1 MMERRNHRRQPS
13 NNGFDSCVDQNILI
27 LDQNSSPCSSDRCG
41 SVSVSLQR
49 SLAATCVEAE
59 CSNCLPDGLSF
70 SPDVILLRV
79 SLAHAHA
86 FQKLVGFCREKWKQA
101 AMFALFCPRSEHI
114 LHDSPSLL
122 QGIDDFLSCPFQSSE
137 LFLRLKRL
145 FQSKQCAAGPA
156 PAERAGARLHLESL
170 IGESENFLRAVE
182 KISLLAPAKAP
193 VLVLGE
199 TGTGKELFAR
209 AIHYQG
215 NRRGKPFIPVNCGAL
230 PDHLFENELFGH
242 VKGAFTDASSAEKGL
257 IAEAEGGT
265 LFLDEVDALS
275 HAGQVKLLRFLQ
287 DGEYRPVGS
296 ARTIIADVRVI
307 AATNTDLIKRVES
320 KLFRDD
326 LYYRLNFLSMA
337 IPPLRERIEDVVPF
351 TAHFLRRYAK
361 QDGQAARVFSFGAL
375 EKLMAY
381 SWPGNI
387 RELESVITKTLTFST
402 APTLEADDIELP
414 SASDEVISR
423 ARSLRDAKSRT
434 VQAFERGYLMKLLA
448 KYQGN
453 VTHAAKA
460 AGKERRTFQRLL
472 RKHNLS
478 RISFIA

>member
-1 MMERRNHRRQPS
+1 MGQESSPRITDGKIDPFSGRNALILNQDSFSCPVNQCGSLLRSLRNHISFREILERNATVSLPEVSFTPDLIILRLPLSAATQKLI
-13 NNGFDSCVDQNILI
+13 DSCRRMWN
-27 LDQNSSPCSSDRCG
+27 R
-41 SVSVSLQR
+41 
-49 SLAATCVEAE
+49 
-59 CSNCLPDGLSF
+59 
-70 SPDVILLRV
+70 
-79 SLAHAHA
+79 
-86 FQKLVGFCREKWKQA
+86 A
-101 AMFALFCPRSEHI
+101 AMIALFCRGSNEPT
-114 LHDSPSLL
+114 
-122 QGIDDFLSCPFQSSE
+122 DDFPYLFGALDDFVSCPFRQSE
-137 LFLRLKRL
+137 FILRVRRL
-145 FQSKQCAAGPA
+145 LQSKKPISGSPSD
-156 PAERAGARLHLESL
+156 EGKHTFHFES
-170 IGESENFLRAVE
+170 IVGDSPNFLRVVE
-182 KISLLAPAKAP
+182 KIPLLANCQTTI
-193 VLVLGE
+193 LISGE
-199 TGTGKELFAR
+199 TGSGKEVIAR

-215 NRRGKPFIPVNCGAL
+215 SRQGKPFIPVNCGAL

-242 VKGAFTDASSAEKGL
+242 TKGAFTDASSAEKGL

-265 LFLDEVDALS
+265 LFLDEIDALS
-275 HAGQVKLLRFLQ
+275 QAGQVKLLRFLQ

-296 ARTIIADVRVI
+296 ARTLIADVRVI
-307 AATNTDLIKRVES
+307 AATNTELTKRVES

-326 LYYRLNFLSMA
+326 LYYRLNFLSLA

-351 TAHFLRRYAK
+351 TAHFLGRYAK
-361 QDGQAARVFSFGAL
+361 QNGQAARVFSFGAL

-402 APTLEADDIELP
+402 APTLEADDIELS

-434 VQAFERGYLMKLLA
+434 VQAFERGYLTKLLA
-448 KYQGN
+448 KYRGN

-478 RISFIA
+478 RHSFIA